1 MCWMI
6 MSSKME
12 VYKLHSLRG
21 TPLSFQIEGKVSEP
35 VQACCDFLHSFAGV
49 SQQNQ
54 AAMFEHLDF
63 MLKCIEQHPGER
75 ERRGRD
81 GEGSGREGRGKKV
94 EGEGRG
100 EEGRG
105 EEDSGEEER
114 ERRRGERCI
123 VIDQKLFNG
132 RASRMCRPQPA

>member
-1 MCWMI
+1 MCWMNT
-6 MSSKME
+6 SSKME
-12 VYKLHSLRG
+12 VYKLHTSCRLRG
-21 TPLSFQIEGKVSEP
+21 TPLPFQIQGKVSEP

-75 ERRGRD
+75 ERRGR
-81 GEGSGREGRGKKV
+81 
-94 EGEGRG
+94 EGEGGGRQWKGREG

-105 EEDSGEEER
+105 GGA
-114 ERRRGERCI
+114 RRGGGGEVYC
-123 VIDQKLFNG
+123 D
-132 RASRMCRPQPA
+132 

>member
-1 MCWMI
+1 MCWMN

-12 VYKLHSLRG
+12 VYKLHTSCRLRG
-21 TPLSFQIEGKVSEP
+21 TPLPFQIQGKVSEP

-75 ERRGRD
+75 ERRGR
-81 GEGSGREGRGKKV
+81 
-94 EGEGRG
+94 EGEGGGRQWKGREG

-105 EEDSGEEER
+105 GGAR
-114 ERRRGERCI
+114 RGGERRG
-123 VIDQKLFNG
+123 VL
-132 RASRMCRPQPA
+132 